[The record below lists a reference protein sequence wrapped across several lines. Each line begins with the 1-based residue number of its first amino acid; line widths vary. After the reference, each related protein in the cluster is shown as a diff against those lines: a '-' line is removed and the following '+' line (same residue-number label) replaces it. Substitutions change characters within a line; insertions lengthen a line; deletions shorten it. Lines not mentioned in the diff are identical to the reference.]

1 MPRNLPIVVA
11 TTDIPEST
19 QLNADMVAVDFYSAD
34 QAPPFAF
41 RSVELV
47 VGKFT
52 IIPIHLGQ
60 AITDNVLSPTTT
72 ASPRNVPVVVAARDL
87 AQSSQ
92 LTRDMLHVA
101 VYSADQT
108 PPFAF
113 RTIDAVLGK
122 FTVIPIHAN
131 QALTDNVLSKTAV
144 ACPSPHA

>member
-1 MPRNLPIVVA
+1 MA
-11 TTDIPEST
+11 TKDIPEST
-19 QLNADMVAVDFYSAD
+19 QLTADMVELAFYSAD

-47 VGKFT
+47 AGKFT
-52 IIPIHLGQ
+52 VIPIHLGQ

-72 ASPRNVPVVVAARDL
+72 ASPMKVPVVVAARDL
-87 AQSSQ
+87 STSTK

-101 VYSADQT
+101 VYSADQA

-113 RTIDAVLGK
+113 RTIDGVLGK
-122 FTVIPIHAN
+122 FTVIPIHAD
-131 QALTDNVLSKTAV
+131 QALTDNVLSTTAA